1 MKPTIEL
8 LWNGQINP
16 GEKCGIN
23 DPEIDNLIELLDKN
37 KEILEAELP
46 PQQKKRFSIY
56 SDCTDE
62 YISLISMHSF
72 CEGFSLAAKLF
83 SEAFS

>member
-1 MKPTIEL
+1 MKTTIEL

-16 GEKCGIN
+16 GEKCRTN
-23 DPEIDNLIELLDKN
+23 DPEIDNLIALLDKN
-37 KEILEAELP
+37 KEILETELS
-46 PQQKKRFSIY
+46 PQQKRRFKTY
-56 SDCTDE
+56 SDCAEE